1 MTAQQRV
8 VPKTVKNV
16 LTRSSGFL
24 LNPGGQG
31 AVCSH
36 SLNPYS
42 GCTFGNSLCGVGCY
56 MRANGFVTKGRDWG
70 SFLEVRTNAAES
82 YSANYEKEKR
92 WAQKERGKFGI
103 FCASATDPFL
113 PQERQYRITESLLNA
128 MLVLPPDALILQTH
142 SRFVTD
148 YLDIYE
154 QLGKVCELRF
164 HVSIETDRDSLPG
177 LPPPASSIEQRLS
190 ACELLSQK
198 GFRVVVI
205 VAPLLPIADPEKFF
219 RRIGQVASAV
229 VIDHFQGDGT
239 PDGRITKKTP
249 LLPTAMSQ
257 VDPRSVTLAYRDEM
271 IAIARTILPGRVG
284 GNADGFAGYYSSGL
298 T

>member
-1 MTAQQRV
+1 MTVQQRITQT
-8 VPKTVKNV
+8 TVKNI

-24 LNPGGQG
+24 LNQDGQG
-31 AVCSH
+31 LVCSH

-82 YSANYEKEKR
+82 YSTNYQKEKR

-113 PQERQYRITESLLNA
+113 PQERQFRITEKLLNA
-128 MLVLPPDALILQTH
+128 MLVSPPDSLILQTH

-148 YLDIYE
+148 YLEIYS
-154 QLGKVCELRF
+154 QLAKCCELRF
-164 HVSIETDRDSLPG
+164 HISIETDRDRLPG
-177 LPPPASSIEQRLS
+177 LPPPASSVDQRLE
-190 ACELLSQK
+190 ACESLSQR

-205 VAPLLPIADPEKFF
+205 VAPLLPIADPEQFF
-219 RRIGQVASAV
+219 RRIGQAASAV
-229 VIDHFQGDGT
+229 VIDHFILGDGT
-239 PDGRITKKTP
+239 PDGRLTKKTP
-249 LLPTAMSQ
+249 LPMAMSQ
-257 VDPRSVTLAYRDEM
+257 VEPRSVTLAYRDEI
-271 IAIARTILPGRVG
+271 IAIARKVMPGRIGV
-284 GNADGFAGYYSSGL
+284 NADGFAGIYS
-298 T
+298 

>member
-1 MTAQQRV
+1 
-8 VPKTVKNV
+8 
-16 LTRSSGFL
+16 
-24 LNPGGQG
+24 
-31 AVCSH
+31 
-36 SLNPYS
+36 
-42 GCTFGNSLCGVGCY
+42 

-82 YSANYEKEKR
+82 YSANYYREKR

-113 PQERQYRITESLLNA
+113 PQERRFRITETLLNA
-128 MLVLPPDALILQTH
+128 MLVLPPDKLILQTH

-148 YLDIYE
+148 YVDIYE

-229 VIDHFQGDGT
+229 VFDHFILGDGT
-239 PDGRITKKTP
+239 PDGRLTKKTP
-249 LLPTAMSQ
+249 LPMAMAK
-257 VDPRSVTLAYRDEM
+257 VDPESLTLAYRDEM
-271 IAIARTILPGRVG
+271 VSIARKILPGRVG
-284 GNADGFAGYYSSGL
+284 VSANGFAGHYQL
-298 T
+298 DVPK

>member
-8 VPKTVKNV
+8 VPKTVKNI

-70 SFLEVRTNAAES
+70 SFLEFRINGAES

-164 HVSIETDRDSLPG
+164 HVSIETDSDSLPG
-177 LPPPASSIEQRLS
+177 LPPPASTVEQRLS

-229 VIDHFQGDGT
+229 VIDHFIQGDGT
-239 PDGRITKKTP
+239 PDGRLTKKTP
-249 LLPTAMSQ
+249 MPTAMSQ
-257 VDPRSVTLAYRDEM
+257 VEPRSVTLAYRDEI

-284 GNADGFAGYYSSGL
+284 VNADGFAGSIHRG
-298 T
+298 